1 LEEDRASSE
10 EEKVRKDIAINDLE
24 RTTILLEVS

>member
-1 LEEDRASSE
+1 LEEDRALSE